1 MEGVL
6 SFHSLQVV
14 VVLSLESHIV
24 LIFMAHLSVLACIE
38 VGIVEYVADR
48 TVVVDCIV
56 VLVDVLQVVY

>member
-1 MEGVL
+1 M
-6 SFHSLQVV
+6 
-14 VVLSLESHIV
+14 